1 MGEELMTETDG
12 SNATSIQGRVILPA
26 GSVKMKVDNAAHEFV
41 KTAKRVEISGKRFI
55 VNGQARPIGM
65 FDKSQYWEY
74 FLTPTD

>member
-1 MGEELMTETDG
+1 MTETDG

-26 GSVKMKVDNAAHEFV
+26 GSVKMKIDNAAHEFV
-41 KTAKRVEISGKRFI
+41 KTAKRVEISGKKFI
-55 VNGQARPIGM
+55 VNGHARPIGF